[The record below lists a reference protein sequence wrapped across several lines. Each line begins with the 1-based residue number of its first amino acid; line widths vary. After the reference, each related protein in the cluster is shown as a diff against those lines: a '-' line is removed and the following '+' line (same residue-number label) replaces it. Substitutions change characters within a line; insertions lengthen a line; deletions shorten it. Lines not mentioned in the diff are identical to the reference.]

1 MTKRILVT
9 YSSQTGFTQ
18 GVAELIG
25 KTIGDDNLK
34 VDVLPMKDVK
44 DVSEYQMVV
53 AGSGIQAGEW
63 LPEAMDFIRKNQVE
77 LNKKPFA
84 AFLVCMTL
92 TMKDGEKYRSHVK
105 EWMQPVKALVPTISE
120 NMFAGGLDISKI
132 PTFSDRMKFRL
143 STLVGVW
150 REGDHRDWEAIK
162 GWARELKL
170 LFMEHSANG

>member
-9 YSSQTGFTQ
+9 YASQTGFTQ

-25 KTIGDDNLK
+25 ETIADENLK

-63 LPEAMDFIRKNQVE
+63 LPEAMEFIRKNRTE
-77 LNKKPFA
+77 LTRKPFA

-92 TMKDGEKYRSHVK
+92 TMKDGDKYRSHVK
-105 EWMQPVKALVPTISE
+105 EWMQPVKALIPTISE
-120 NMFAGGLDISKI
+120 NMFAGGLDIKKI
-132 PTFSDRMKFRL
+132 PSFSDRMKFRL
-143 STLVGVW
+143 SNY
-150 REGDHRDWEAIK
+150 DWQS
-162 GWARELKL
+162 
-170 LFMEHSANG
+170 LFVHH

>member
-9 YSSQTGFTQ
+9 YASQTGFTQ

-25 KTIGDDNLK
+25 ETIADENLK

-63 LPEAMDFIRKNQVE
+63 LPEAMEFIRKNRTE
-77 LNKKPFA
+77 LTRKPFA

-92 TMKDGEKYRSHVK
+92 TMKDGDKYRSHVK

-120 NMFAGGLDISKI
+120 NMFAGGLDIKKI
-132 PTFSDRMKFRL
+132 PSFSDRMKFRL
-143 STLVGVW
+143 SNY
-150 REGDHRDWEAIK
+150 DWQS
-162 GWARELKL
+162 
-170 LFMEHSANG
+170 LFVHH